1 MAKDSEITTDK
12 ANEASYTEEN
22 IRTLSWSEHIRQR
35 PGMWVGTPGD
45 GSDYEDALYV
55 LFKEVI
61 DNSVN
66 EFIMGCGKKLI
77 VEVSDGA
84 ISIRDFGRGIPLNSV
99 TRVVSQINTGANY
112 GSGAYVKSGGLNG
125 VGIKAVNALS
135 ERFEV
140 YSVRNGCKK
149 RSVFERAVLIE
160 DCPEESTDEPNG
172 TFVQFKPDETIFK
185 GYKIN
190 DDIIRLMLRNTTYVN
205 QGLTVVYNGE
215 TIFSKNGLRDFI
227 AEAVPSGGLYENIYL
242 TGQDIEICFMHTN
255 QNEERFFSFANGQF
269 TKFGGTHQIAFRE
282 IVARTI
288 KDVLKKDIDLADI
301 RNGMVAVISIRVE
314 NPQFQSQ
321 TKVKLN
327 SKDVGPGGVTVYKF
341 IQDFLSVELDNYLH
355 RHIDT
360 LTTILKRVQ
369 DSVKMR
375 KDLRAISQ
383 STKSASKRVAIYN
396 PKLSDCRWHLNN
408 SRQSE
413 DERMAS
419 SIFITEGDSA
429 GGSIEKVRDVNSQ
442 AVFKLKGKTLNTY
455 SASYDKVAANKEL
468 SLLRNA
474 LGIDKGIEGLR
485 YNKVIIATDADVDGM
500 HIRLLLVTFFLQYYP
515 DILING
521 NLYVLETPL
530 FRVRDSKLSKSRSKS
545 KVNDYIVYCYTEEER
560 ISAINR
566 FGERAEITRFKGLGE
581 ISPHEFRDF
590 IGPNM
595 RLECLPL
602 APNEDFSEML
612 TFYRGK
618 NTRERQ
624 KFIIENLKIEV

>member
-1 MAKDSEITTDK
+1 MAKNTDITTDK
-12 ANEASYTEEN
+12 TNEASYTEEN

-84 ISIRDFGRGIPLNSV
+84 ISVRDFGRGIPLNSV

-140 YSVRNGCKK
+140 YSVRNGRKK

-160 DCPEESTDEPNG
+160 DSPEESTDEPNG
-172 TFVQFKPDETIFK
+172 TFVRFKPDETIFK
-185 GYKIN
+185 GYKI
-190 DDIIRLMLRNTTYVN
+190 DDDTIRLMLRNTTYVN

-215 TIFSKNGLRDFI
+215 TMLSKNGLRDFI
-227 AEAVPSGGLYENIYL
+227 AEAVPSGGLYENIHL
-242 TGQDIEICFMHTN
+242 TGPDIEICFTHVN

-288 KDVLKKDIDLADI
+288 KDVLKKEIDLADI

-314 NPQFQSQ
+314 DPQFQTQ

-327 SKDVGPGGVTVYKF
+327 SKDIAAGGVTVYKF

-355 RHIDT
+355 RHTDVQQI
-360 LTTILKRVQ
+360 ILKRAQ
-369 DSVKMR
+369 DSAKMR
-375 KDLRAISQ
+375 KDLKSLTQ
-383 STKSASKRVAIYN
+383 SPKTTSKRVAIYN
-396 PKLSDCRWHLNN
+396 PKLCDCRWHLN
-408 SRQSE
+408 SFRQTE
-413 DERMAS
+413 DQRMAS

-468 SLLRNA
+468 SLLCNA
-474 LGIDKGIEGLR
+474 LGIEKGIERLR

-521 NLYVLETPL
+521 NLYILETPL
-530 FRVRDSKLSKSRSKS
+530 FRVRDSKLSRSRSKS
-545 KVNDYIVYCYTEEER
+545 KVRDDTVYCYTEEER

-581 ISPHEFRDF
+581 ISPHEFSDF

-602 APNEDFSEML
+602 ASNEDFSEML
-612 TFYRGK
+612 AFYRGK
-618 NTRERQ
+618 NTPERQ
-624 KFIIENLKIEV
+624 EFIIENLKIEV

>member
-1 MAKDSEITTDK
+1 MAKDIELTPDK

-66 EFIMGCGKKLI
+66 EFVMGCGKKLI
-77 VEVSDGA
+77 VEVADGA
-84 ISIRDFGRGIPLNSV
+84 ISVRDFGRGIPLNSV

-140 YSVRNGCKK
+140 YSVRNGRKK
-149 RSVFERAVLIE
+149 RSVFERAVLVE

-172 TFVQFKPDETIFK
+172 TFVRFKPDEIIFK

-190 DDIIRLMLRNTTYVN
+190 DDIICLMLRNTTYVN

-215 TIFSKNGLRDFI
+215 TMFSKNGLRDFI
-227 AEAVPSGGLYENIYL
+227 AETVPSRGLYDTIHL
-242 TGQDIEICFMHTN
+242 TGPDIEICLTHTN
-255 QNEERFFSFANGQF
+255 QNDERFFSFANGQF

-314 NPQFQSQ
+314 DPQFQSQ

-327 SKDVGPGGVTVYKF
+327 SKDVGPGGITVYKF
-341 IQDFLSVELDNYLH
+341 IQDFISVELDNYLH
-355 RHIDT
+355 RHTDT
-360 LTTILKRVQ
+360 LAVILKRAQ
-369 DSVKMR
+369 ESAKMR
-375 KDLRAISQ
+375 KDLKAISQ
-383 STKSASKRVAIYN
+383 SSKSSSKRVAIYN
-396 PKLSDCRWHLNN
+396 PKLSDCRWHFNN

-413 DERMAS
+413 EERLAS

-429 GGSIEKVRDVNSQ
+429 GGSIEKVRHVNSQ
-442 AVFKLKGKTLNTY
+442 AVFKLRGKTLNTY

-468 SLLRNA
+468 SLLMNA
-474 LGIDKGIEGLR
+474 LGIEKGIDGLR

-515 DILING
+515 ELLING

-530 FRVRDSKLSKSRSKS
+530 FRVRDSKVSRSQS
-545 KVNDYIVYCYTEEER
+545 KQKATEDTVYCYTEEER
-560 ISAINR
+560 ISAIQR
-566 FGERAEITRFKGLGE
+566 FGDRAEITRFKGLGE
-581 ISPHEFRDF
+581 ISPHEFVDF

-595 RLECLPL
+595 RLEQLPL
-602 APNEDFSEML
+602 ASNEDFSEML
-612 TFYRGK
+612 SFYRGK
-618 NTRERQ
+618 NTKERQ
-624 KFIIENLKIEV
+624 NFIIENLKMEF

>member
-1 MAKDSEITTDK
+1 MAKDTDITTAK
-12 ANEASYTEEN
+12 ADEASYTEEN

-66 EFIMGCGKKLI
+66 EFIMGYGKKLI

-84 ISIRDFGRGIPLNSV
+84 ISIRDFGRGIPLNCV

-135 ERFEV
+135 EHFEV
-140 YSVRNGCKK
+140 YSVRNGRKK

-172 TFVQFKPDETIFK
+172 TFVRFKPDETIFK
-185 GYKIN
+185 DYRID

-205 QGLTVVYNGE
+205 QGLTVVYNDA

-227 AEAVPSGGLYENIYL
+227 AEAVPSGGLYEDIYL
-242 TGQDIEICFMHTN
+242 TGPDIEICFMHTN

-269 TKFGGTHQIAFRE
+269 TKFGGSHQIAFRE

-288 KDVLKKDIDLADI
+288 KDVIKKDIDLADI
-301 RNGMVAVISIRVE
+301 RNGMIAVISIRLE

-327 SKDVGPGGVTVYKF
+327 SKEVGPGGVTVYKF

-355 RHIDT
+355 RHTDT
-360 LTTILKRVQ
+360 LATILKRAK
-369 DSVKMR
+369 DSARMR
-375 KDLRAISQ
+375 KDLKAISQ
-383 STKSASKRVAIYN
+383 STKSSSRRVAIYN

-408 SRQSE
+408 SRQTE

-455 SASYDKVAANKEL
+455 SATYDKVAANTEL

-474 LGIDKGIEGLR
+474 LGIEKGIEGLR

-515 DILING
+515 DLLING

-530 FRVRDSKLSKSRSKS
+530 FRVRDSKRHGTRSKS
-545 KVNDYIVYCYTEEER
+545 PNNDNSVYCYTDEER
-560 ISAINR
+560 IAAINR
-566 FGERAEITRFKGLGE
+566 FGDRAEITRFKGLGE
-581 ISPHEFRDF
+581 ISPHEFADF
-590 IGPNM
+590 IGPDM
-595 RLECLPL
+595 RLMRLPL
-602 APNEDFSEML
+602 APNEDLSKTL
-612 TFYRGK
+612 SFYRGK

-624 KFIIENLKIEV
+624 LFIIENLKMDI